1 MIEFCRPR
9 HILFLIY
16 RRSYTLAIIY
26 SVILLSQR
34 RNRLGGKFIE
44 KLVTSINYLFC
55 LRTFLV
61 IPELTK
67 EVAVWEST
75 LSLYTKLLNL
85 EYILAEMFRTT

>member
-1 MIEFCRPR
+1 MLEITFLVISLSPR
-9 HILFLIY
+9 K
-16 RRSYTLAIIY
+16 
-26 SVILLSQR
+26 
-34 RNRLGGKFIE
+34 NKLGGN
-44 KLVTSINYLFC
+44 LTGTLSHHLSVYS
-55 LRTFLV
+55 RTFLV

>member
-1 MIEFCRPR
+1 M
-9 HILFLIY
+9 
-16 RRSYTLAIIY
+16 LAITS
-26 SVILLSQR
+26 SVILLSLKK
-34 RNRLGGKFIE
+34 NRLGG
-44 KLVTSINYLFC
+44 NYVRETGDHDQLSVFVS